1 MTILK
6 EPTTIIK
13 NQTTI
18 LNILTTI
25 LNVSTKSPHISTTD
39 LDIPT
44 IFQNILTT
52 NIITTIQ
59 NAQIMTTSLSV
70 NSNQDCTKE
79 EILKNQC
86 KGKISSE
93 QIKDIYNELISRI
106 IPKVNK
112 EIETQNVI
120 VQLSTLEELKN
131 NNYPNASSIDLGE
144 CEQRLMEQE
153 GLFNEKY
160 LIIFKI
166 DIKSPD
172 LSSTYVQYEIY
183 NLVTLELISLEVCKD
198 IPISVSVPVNLDE
211 SIKSNYYSLSQSGYN
226 LFDLSDSF
234 YNDICSTYT
243 TENGTDLTLID
254 RKNLIYDTSG
264 NVSMCQD
271 GCTFQSYNLT
281 TKKANCDCAVQ
292 ISETETDVSKI
303 KFDKNE
309 LADSF
314 FNTLKNSNFLV
325 LKCFK
330 LVFSKKGQK
339 KNIGSYLM
347 SGITFIFIIL
357 MFIYMFNGSKK
368 LDFYIQTILKFK
380 LNYDKENKKK
390 LSFKSAKIGNLKKNN
405 STKNNNRASIKK
417 DKKEKKSIKKIDKN
431 KNLKKNQKK
440 SSKKAINNK
449 SFPPKKKSINN
460 VHISKKSHE
469 DIISS
474 STNSQEKENLKNKL
488 LKIKNNIRKSL
499 DNKKIGKKN
508 TINSKKQE
516 KIPIIKN
523 TKMYL
528 DKYKIKELNDEELN
542 DLEYEL
548 AILIDKRTYFQYY
561 NSLIKK
567 KHLILFAFY
576 PANDYNLIAVK
587 ISLLLLSFSLYFTI
601 NGFFFSDSTMNK
613 INEDKGAYNIIYQL
627 PQILYSTIISAIINV
642 ILKRLSL
649 SEKQILYIKQESDF
663 LKAQK
668 KSNNI
673 KNCLKIKLAIFF
685 IFSFLLMIFFWY
697 FISCF
702 CAVYKN
708 TQEILIKDTLISF
721 ALSMIYPF
729 GLNLLPGMFRI
740 PALRSITKDKKCF
753 YKISGLVALI

>member
-183 NLVTLELISLEVCKD
+183 NPITLKLISLEVCKD

-211 SIKSNYYSLSQSGYN
+211 STKSIYDSLNKSGYN
-226 LFDLSDSF
+226 LFNLNDSF

-243 TENGTDLTLID
+243 TENGTDLTLVD
-254 RKNLIYDTSG
+254 RKHLIYDNYG
-264 NVSMCQD
+264 NISLCQD
-271 GCTFQSYNLT
+271 GCTFESYNLT
-281 TKKANCDCAVQ
+281 TKKAKCDCTVQ
-292 ISETETDVSKI
+292 VKETITEIEKI
-303 KFDKNE
+303 KFDKKE
-309 LADSF
+309 LVDSF
-314 FNTLKNSNFLV
+314 FNNVV
-325 LKCFK
+325 L
-330 LVFSKKGQK
+330 L
-339 KNIGSYLM
+339 
-347 SGITFIFIIL
+347 
-357 MFIYMFNGSKK
+357 
-368 LDFYIQTILKFK
+368 
-380 LNYDKENKKK
+380 
-390 LSFKSAKIGNLKKNN
+390 
-405 STKNNNRASIKK
+405 
-417 DKKEKKSIKKIDKN
+417 
-431 KNLKKNQKK
+431 
-440 SSKKAINNK
+440 
-449 SFPPKKKSINN
+449 
-460 VHISKKSHE
+460 
-469 DIISS
+469 
-474 STNSQEKENLKNKL
+474 
-488 LKIKNNIRKSL
+488 
-499 DNKKIGKKN
+499 
-508 TINSKKQE
+508 
-516 KIPIIKN
+516 
-523 TKMYL
+523 
-528 DKYKIKELNDEELN
+528 
-542 DLEYEL
+542 
-548 AILIDKRTYFQYY
+548 
-561 NSLIKK
+561 
-567 KHLILFAFY
+567 
-576 PANDYNLIAVK
+576 
-587 ISLLLLSFSLYFTI
+587 
-601 NGFFFSDSTMNK
+601 
-613 INEDKGAYNIIYQL
+613 
-627 PQILYSTIISAIINV
+627 
-642 ILKRLSL
+642 
-649 SEKQILYIKQESDF
+649 
-663 LKAQK
+663 
-668 KSNNI
+668 
-673 KNCLKIKLAIFF
+673 
-685 IFSFLLMIFFWY
+685 
-697 FISCF
+697 
-702 CAVYKN
+702 
-708 TQEILIKDTLISF
+708 
-721 ALSMIYPF
+721 ALSA
-729 GLNLLPGMFRI
+729 
-740 PALRSITKDKKCF
+740 AL
-753 YKISGLVALI
+753 

>member
-172 LSSTYVQYEIY
+172 LLSTYVQYEIY

-211 SIKSNYYSLSQSGYN
+211 STKSIYDSLSKSGYN
-226 LFDLSDSF
+226 LFNLNDSF

-243 TENGTDLTLID
+243 TENGTDLTLAD
-254 RKNLIYDTSG
+254 RKNLIYDNNG
-264 NVSMCQD
+264 NISLCQD
-271 GCTFQSYNLT
+271 GCTFESYNLT
-281 TKKANCDCAVQ
+281 TKKAKCNCSVQ
-292 ISETETDVSKI
+292 VEETITEIEKI

-309 LADSF
+309 FVNSF

-325 LKCFK
+325 LKCYK
-330 LVFSKKGQK
+330 LVFSALGQK
-339 KNIGSYLM
+339 NNIGSYIM
-347 SGITFIFIIL
+347 SGITFLFIIL
-357 MFIYMFNGSKK
+357 LFIYIFNGNSKLNIHIQNILRMK
-368 LDFYIQTILKFK
+368 INYKISDNNNNNRLFKYNFKSEQKIIEINLEKEIKNSIQTDVMNKNIFQNKTNDNFL
-380 LNYDKENKKK
+380 NKKK
-390 LSFKSAKIGNLKKNN
+390 I
-405 STKNNNRASIKK
+405 TY
-417 DKKEKKSIKKIDKN
+417 
-431 KNLKKNQKK
+431 
-440 SSKKAINNK
+440 
-449 SFPPKKKSINN
+449 FPPKKINQSINP
-460 VHISKKSHE
+460 ITS
-469 DIISS
+469 ISS
-474 STNSQEKENLKNKL
+474 PSFNKNSIYDQISHSNKSLGNIKNKDNL
-488 LKIKNNIRKSL
+488 LELEKNEIKSLNNNNERSKEKPIENKNIKNV
-499 DNKKIGKKN
+499 
-508 TINSKKQE
+508 Q
-516 KIPIIKN
+516 
-523 TKMYL
+523 MYL
-528 DKYKIKELNDEELN
+528 DKYKIKDLNDEEIN
-542 DLEYEL
+542 NLEYEE
-548 AILIDKRTYFQYY
+548 AIIIDKRTYFQYY
-561 NSLIKK
+561 YSLLKK
-567 KHLILFAFY
+567 KNLILFVFL
-576 PANDYNLIAVK
+576 PSNDYNLSVIK
-587 ISLLLLSFSLYFTI
+587 ISLLLLSFSLCFTI
-601 NGFFFSDSTMNK
+601 NGFFFSDETMNK
-613 INEDKGAYNIIYQL
+613 INEDKGAYEIIFQI
-627 PQILYSTIISAIINV
+627 PQILYSTVISAVINM
-642 ILKRLSL
+642 ILKNLSL
-649 SEKQILYIKQESDF
+649 SEKQILSIKKEKNC
-663 LKAQK
+663 LKAQEKAKSIK
-668 KSNNI
+668 K
-673 KNCLKIKLAIFF
+673 CLKIKLVFFF
-685 IFSFLLMIFFWY
+685 ILSFLLILFFWY

-702 CAVYKN
+702 CAAYKN
-708 TQEILIKDTLISF
+708 TQIILIKDTLISF
-721 ALSMIYPF
+721 ALSLLYPF
-729 GLNLLPGMFRI
+729 GLNLFPGMFRI
-740 PALRSITKDKKCF
+740 PAIRAINKDNKCL
-753 YKISGLVALI
+753 YKISILLALLL